1 MGYRIVYLPAKKL
14 RQQHRKRS
22 RRAAMTAMAFALFLW
37 VVSTFWS
44 EGKRFL
50 WESLPSEAAAVF
62 EDLVQWVKDNGI
74 S

>member
-1 MGYRIVYLPAKKL
+1 
-14 RQQHRKRS
+14 
-22 RRAAMTAMAFALFLW
+22 MTAMAFALFLW